1 MKWWGSKKEQG
12 ERVYLDWAAATPL
25 LPETKAAMEP
35 YLGDV
40 FGNASA
46 IHKEGQVAK
55 RALEEAREKVARALQ
70 VRPEFVTFTG
80 GGTEGNNLAIMGTI
94 MRLRAN
100 CREFSDMEIIT
111 TAIEHPSITE
121 TMRALARRGVV
132 IKQAPVDEAGKV
144 KLAEFKKLLTGKTVL
159 VSLAYANSE
168 IGVVQPLHH
177 IKKHIK
183 EAAAAFKTEI
193 RLHVDAAQAPLWLSC
208 QFDTTSA
215 DLLVLDTAKCCG
227 PKGAGVLV
235 RARSVELV
243 PYQFGGGQEA
253 GLRPGTENVA
263 SAVGAA
269 VAIEVA
275 QGDWRARAERARTI
289 RDTGI
294 AAIMAAVPQAIL
306 NGPEGEERLANNI
319 NISIPGLDTEY
330 AAVWLDARG
339 FAVSTKSACAGAG
352 GSESMVVRT
361 ISDNAARASSTLRF
375 TIGPSTT
382 VEDLQ
387 KLAAALRE
395 FVAIMNSLQSI

>member
-1 MKWWGSKKEQG
+1 MKWWGNKADKN
-12 ERVYLDWAAATPL
+12 ERVYLDFAAATPL
-25 LPETKAAMEP
+25 LPEAKAAMEP

-46 IHKEGQVAK
+46 IHKEGQMAK
-55 RALEEAREKVARALQ
+55 RALEEAREKVARSLQ
-70 VRPEFVTFTG
+70 VRPEFVIFTG

-100 CREFSDMEIIT
+100 GREFSDMEIIT

-121 TMRALARRGVV
+121 TMCALERRGVV
-132 IKQAPVDEAGKV
+132 IKQTPVDEAGKV
-144 KLAEFKKLLTGKTVL
+144 KLAEFKKLLTEKTVL

-177 IKKHIK
+177 IKKHMK

-235 RARSVELV
+235 RARGVELA

-275 QGDWRARAERARTI
+275 QGGWRARAERARTI
-289 RDTGI
+289 RDAGI
-294 AAIMAAVPQAIL
+294 AAIMAAVPQAVL

-319 NISIPGLDTEY
+319 NISISGLDTEY

-352 GSESMVVRT
+352 GGESVVVRA
-361 ISDNAARASSTLRF
+361 ISDDAARASSTLRF
-375 TIGPSTT
+375 TIGPDTAIK
-382 VEDLQ
+382 DLQ
-387 KLAAALRE
+387 NLAVTLVE
-395 FVAIMNSLQSI
+395 FIKLQS